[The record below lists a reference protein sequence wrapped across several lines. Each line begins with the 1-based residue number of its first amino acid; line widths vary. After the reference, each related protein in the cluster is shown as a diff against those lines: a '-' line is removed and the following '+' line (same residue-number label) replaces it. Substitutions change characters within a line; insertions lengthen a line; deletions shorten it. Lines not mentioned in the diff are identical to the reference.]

1 MAVTIR
7 FTRLGRTHA
16 PMYRIVAIDSRNQR
30 DGKSLEVLG
39 SYNPKTKEIL
49 QWNEERVQYWLSVGA
64 QITDAV
70 VKLHKIMKK
79 RSGNVQETAQV
90 AAPEVKKTVRK
101 KAAAKTEAA

>member
-16 PMYRIVAIDSRNQR
+16 PMYRIIAIDSRNKR

-39 SYNPKTKEIL
+39 SYNPKTKEIM

-79 RSGNVQETAQV
+79 RANNAQDSAP
-90 AAPEVKKTVRK
+90 AATEVKKTVRK
-101 KAAAKTEAA
+101 KTAPKKEVA